1 MFVGDENRAMV
12 RRPVVLRERTDQEAV
27 DRQRWRL
34 EEGRV
39 ARRHELRPAAEA
51 GELAMEW
58 GRGERK
64 KTLEVR
70 E

>member
-1 MFVGDENRAMV
+1 MKFRARV
-12 RRPVVLRERTDQEAV
+12 RRPVVLRGRTDQEAV
-27 DRQRWRL
+27 DRQRWTL

-39 ARRHELRPAAEA
+39 ARRQALRPATEA

-58 GRGERK
+58 CRGERK